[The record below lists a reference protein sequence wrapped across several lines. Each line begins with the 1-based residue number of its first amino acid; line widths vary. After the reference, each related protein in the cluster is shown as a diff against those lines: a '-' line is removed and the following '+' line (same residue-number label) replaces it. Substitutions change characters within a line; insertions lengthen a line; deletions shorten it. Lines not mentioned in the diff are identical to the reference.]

1 MKKNKKKNR
10 NIGPVSTIIGMI
22 SFIVILSFI
31 LNKLGVEGYITV
43 ISNGTMEA
51 HLETVNN
58 VLSIAGFKYFV
69 GNIITNFKNF
79 EPLFSIIIILI
90 GISICEK
97 GGLFRDI

>member
-22 SFIVILSFI
+22 VFIVILSFI

-79 EPLFSIIIILI
+79 EPLF
-90 GISICEK
+90 
-97 GGLFRDI
+97 